1 MRDEVAAGVDDGD
14 VHRLANL
21 GGLGLPG
28 GEDALGVGQRDR
40 LSAIMKFPRLE
51 GFAIT

>member
-1 MRDEVAAGVDDGD
+1 
-14 VHRLANL
+14 LADL
-21 GGLGLPG
+21 GGLSLASGD
-28 GEDALGVGQRDR
+28 DALGVGQRDR